1 MTEGNGVSG
10 NEWTGTPSESFCG
23 RKFSGIMSPKESV
36 DKE

>member
-10 NEWTGTPSESFCG
+10 NEWAETLSESFCG
-23 RKFSGIMSPKESV
+23 RKFSGIMSSKESV